1 MNAPL
6 TFSSQQFLGFI
17 RLCACMCTE
26 RQMVLMNNNFRQSVL
41 SQAHHAVH
49 LHGHG
54 FAVLSVGYGL
64 QNAEDG
70 RRPEGLRNPDIVC
83 EAPLCTAASWNQS
96 RDVYVM

>member
-1 MNAPL
+1 
-6 TFSSQQFLGFI
+6 
-17 RLCACMCTE
+17 MCTE